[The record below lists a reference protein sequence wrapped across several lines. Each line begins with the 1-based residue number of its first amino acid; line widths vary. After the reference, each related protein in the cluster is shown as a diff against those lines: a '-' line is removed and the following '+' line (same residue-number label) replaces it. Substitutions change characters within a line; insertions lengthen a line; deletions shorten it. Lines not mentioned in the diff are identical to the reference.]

1 MSDYLS
7 NLLNR
12 SSNRAKVVLPPPMI
26 RFQSVPT
33 SRELTLGSIHPSEA
47 VRETRPAPREHSIGS
62 PQTRP
67 HDPPEVDL
75 TTPVLTP
82 TPLQGVSS
90 PPEPRELTP
99 LLDRADQPD
108 SPTPEPLPLIEAPTS
123 VLVPALPSQIEPAKS
138 GPLTPLPS
146 QAEPVKSGP
155 LTVRPHLRPPIEPGT
170 AHAGRSVNLSEPVPT
185 IQVTIGRIEVR
196 AVAQKT
202 TPSTQA
208 KPVRTGPALSLSD
221 YLQQRRGGER

>member
-33 SRELTLGSIHPSEA
+33 SSELTLGSIQPSETVA
-47 VRETRPAPREHSIGS
+47 GTQPVPRKQSIGS
-62 PQTRP
+62 PSNRP
-67 HDPPEVDL
+67 HDLPEVDL
-75 TTPVLTP
+75 TTPVRAP
-82 TPLQGVSS
+82 TSLQGVSS
-90 PPEPRELTP
+90 PAEPRELTP

-108 SPTPEPLPLIEAPTS
+108 SLTPKRLPLIEAPTP
-123 VLVPALPSQIEPAKS
+123 VIVPALPSQTES
-138 GPLTPLPS
+138 
-146 QAEPVKSGP
+146 VKSGP